1 MAVAPSTLTVAI
13 SSDFLKAFAKIPKQQ
28 QAKVRDFVEKF
39 KANPASPGI
48 NYEKISSFK
57 DQKLRSV
64 KIDLAYRGIVLKPDI
79 GNVYMLL
86 WVDHHDE
93 AYQWAENKVFDIH
106 PETGGIQ
113 IVDIAAAS
121 VDAAAAPEAPV
132 DDGLFAGV
140 KDKHLTQFGVPKIL
154 LALVRSLRTEADLDQ
169 AVPHLPQEAVEAL
182 YMLAAGYSPEEV
194 YAELTKAEV
203 AQVDTTD
210 YAAALANPDSQR
222 RFVVVEDDQDL
233 ADILSAPLEQWR
245 VFLHPSQRRLV
256 EINANGPVRVLGG
269 AGTGKT
275 VVAMHRAKWLAESVF
290 SGENDRILF
299 TTFTKNLAADIRENL
314 AKLCGRETM
323 RRIEVVNL
331 DAWVAQFL
339 QKNGY
344 GFRIAYDKQ
353 TRPLW
358 QDALNQMPSELGLD
372 ETFYRDEWDEVIQG
386 QGIATAAEYLKAPRI
401 GRGRALTRAERLKVW
416 PVFEEYRALLN
427 EKGYK
432 EPSDAMRD
440 ARALLEHKGDV
451 LPYRAVIVDEA
462 QDLPP
467 EAFRLIRQLVPGGD
481 QPHDL
486 FIVGDAHQRIY
497 RHKVVL
503 GRCGINIRGRS
514 RKLRI
519 NYRTTDETRKWAVS
533 LLSGVSIDDLDG
545 GLDDQKG
552 YRSLLQ
558 GMAPRVKHFSTFKE
572 EIDFLA
578 EYLVPLAQEPDQLA
592 STCLVARTQNLL
604 TQYQGALKA
613 AGIPTY
619 QVRRSEADDRRAPG
633 LRLATMHRVKGLEF
647 DRVIIAGANDGVL
660 PLAWEAK
667 SMDEPELGS
676 EGEIRERALL
686 YVAGTRAKRELV
698 VTSSGT
704 QSPLLG
710 AIPHSSSDVA
720 SEQSP

>member
-1 MAVAPSTLTVAI
+1 VRVDAP
-13 SSDFLKAFAKIPKQQ
+13 
-28 QAKVRDFVEKF
+28 
-39 KANPASPGI
+39 
-48 NYEKISSFK
+48 
-57 DQKLRSV
+57 
-64 KIDLAYRGIVLKPDI
+64 
-79 GNVYMLL
+79 
-86 WVDHHDE
+86 
-93 AYQWAENKVFDIH
+93 
-106 PETGGIQ
+106 
-113 IVDIAAAS
+113 AAAETQ
-121 VDAAAAPEAPV
+121 D

-140 KDKHLTQFGVPKIL
+140 KDKHLTQVGVPKIL
-154 LALVRSLRTEADLDQ
+154 LPLVRSLKSEADLDQ

-194 YAELTKAEV
+194 YAELAKAEV
-203 AQVDTTD
+203 ADVDTTD
-210 YAAALANPDSQR
+210 FAAALAHPDSQR
-222 RFVVVEDDQDL
+222 RFVVVDDDQDL
-233 ADILSAPLEQWR
+233 TEILSAPLEQWR
-245 VFLHPSQRRLV
+245 IFLHPSQRRLV
-256 EINANGPVRVLGG
+256 EMKANGPVRVLGG

-275 VVAMHRAKWLAESVF
+275 MVAMHRARWLAENAF

-314 AKLCGRETM
+314 AKLCSRETL

-358 QDALNQMPSELGLD
+358 QDALNQMPADLELD
-372 ETFYRDEWDEVIQG
+372 DAFYREEWEEVVQAQAVTSVG
-386 QGIATAAEYLKAPRI
+386 EYLKVPRI
-401 GRGRALTRAERLKVW
+401 GRGRALSRAERLKVW

-427 EKGYK
+427 DKGYK

-462 QDLPP
+462 QDLPA

-481 QPHDL
+481 QAHDL

-519 NYRTTDETRKWAVS
+519 NYRTTEETRKWAID
-533 LLSGVSIDDLDG
+533 LLTGVSIDDLDG
-545 GLDDQKG
+545 GTDEQKG
-552 YRSLLQ
+552 YRSLLR
-558 GMAPRVKHFSTFKE
+558 GLSPRVEHFPTFKE
-572 EIDFLA
+572 EVEFLA
-578 EYLVPLAQEPDQLA
+578 AYLAPLAEDPDLLA

-604 TQYQGALKA
+604 TQYEGALKA

-619 QVRRSEADDRRAPG
+619 HIRRSEAEDRRAPG

-647 DRVIIAGANDGVL
+647 DRVVIAGANDGVL
-660 PLAWEAK
+660 PLAWDRK
-667 SMDEPELGS
+667 SVDDPELGN
-676 EGEIRERALL
+676 EGEVRERALL

-698 VTSSGT
+698 VTSSGAPST
-704 QSPLLG
+704 LLP
-710 AIPHSSSDVA
+710 AADDPQAAAA
-720 SEQSP
+720 SA